1 MVSASEAVCASIL
14 PRRILYIHTA
24 YASEVINIPPDF
36 LKLKSAKME
45 IPLEVGA

>member
-24 YASEVINIPPDF
+24 PASEINNIPPEISN
-36 LKLKSAKME
+36 LKGGKME
-45 IPLEVGA
+45 IPVDILP